1 MSEETIFDK
10 IIEGEME
17 ADVVYEDDRSMAF
30 RDIDPQAPVHD
41 LVIPKKRIQSVNDV
55 TVEDEQLVGH
65 LVRVA
70 HEVAETE
77 GIDDS
82 GYRLVVNCGDHG
94 GQEVE
99 HLHVHVLG
107 GRSMEWPPG

>member
-1 MSEETIFDK
+1 MSEQTIFDQ
-10 IIEGEME
+10 IIAGEMD
-17 ADVVYEDDRSMAF
+17 ADVVYEDERSMAF

-41 LVIPKKRIQSVNDV
+41 LVIPKEKIASVNDV
-55 TVEDEQLVGH
+55 TVEDEELVGH

-70 HEVAETE
+70 HEVAEIE

-99 HLHVHVLG
+99 HLHIHVLG

>member
-10 IIEGEME
+10 IIEGEMD

-30 RDIDPQAPVHD
+30 HDIDPQAPVHV
-41 LVIPKKRIQSVNDV
+41 LVIPKKKIKSVNDV
-55 TVEDEQLVGH
+55 TVADEELVGH

-94 GQEVE
+94 GQEVD